1 MNPLKNY
8 KMKDNRQI
16 QQAAVIGSGIMGSRI
31 ACHLANVGIQVL
43 LLDIT
48 PLKLNE
54 SEEKQ
59 GFDLDQDIV
68 KNRIVKDALKS
79 TLKSRPSSLYQ
90 KEFAHRIS
98 TGNLSDDF
106 NEIVR
111 ADWIIE
117 VVVERLDIKKK
128 VFEKVEEY
136 RKPGSIISSNTSG
149 IPINMMLEGRSDDF
163 KKHFLGTHFFNPP
176 RYLDLLEIIPG
187 PSTKPDIIYFL
198 MQFGDRYLGKT
209 TVLCKDT
216 PAFIANRIGVAGI
229 LSLFHLVE
237 KKSFSVEAIDKLTGP
252 LIGRPK
258 SATFRTCDVVGLDTL
273 IHVADGL
280 YQNCKEDEIRS
291 SFLLPEY
298 VKSLFKNKWFG
309 DKTKQGFYKK
319 TKDAEGKKTILSL
332 DLKTLEYKIQE
343 RVKFPELAQAKE
355 MDDLRSRIK
364 LLYQAK
370 GEIGKFYREMFSDI
384 FSYVSHRIP
393 EISNDIYR
401 IDQAMKAGFGWELGP
416 FEIWDAI
423 GVEEA
428 CSQAKKLDRPIA
440 AWVIKMLA
448 QGNKAFYK
456 NDIGALDYFD
466 PDTQKYKLLPDQKGL
481 INLYVLKKSNTVWKN
496 NVATLIDLGEDVLNL
511 EFHSKM
517 NSVGGDTLQAIHHA
531 IKQTEKEHRGLVI
544 ANQAQNFSVGANLAM
559 IFMMAVE
566 QEYEE
571 IDFAVRAFQQTTQMI
586 RYSNI
591 PVVVATQGMT
601 LGGGCEIAMHADQ
614 TQAAA
619 ETYMGLVEM
628 GVGLIPG
635 GGGSKEMALRA
646 SERFNQGDIQN
657 PLIREMYLNIGMAK
671 VSSSAHEAISL
682 GLLRKGLDRISINKR
697 RLIYDAKAAVIS
709 MSEQGYNAPSKEKK
723 IKVLGKQILGSFLV
737 GADSMFHA
745 GFITQH
751 EKLMSEKLANVISGG
766 DLSSP
771 TLVSEQY
778 LLDLEREAFLSLT
791 GERKTLER
799 IEHMLKK
806 GKPLRN

>member
-1 MNPLKNY
+1 
-8 KMKDNRQI
+8 MKDNRKI
-16 QQAAVIGSGIMGSRI
+16 QKAAVIGSGIMGSRI

-43 LLDIT
+43 LLDIA
-48 PLKLNE
+48 PFELNE

-59 GFDLDQDIV
+59 GLNLEQDIV
-68 KNRIVKDALKS
+68 KNRIVKDALKN
-79 TLKSRPSSLYQ
+79 TLKSKPSALYQ
-90 KEFAHRIS
+90 KEFALRIS

-106 NEIVR
+106 DKIDQ

-117 VVVERLDIKKK
+117 VVVEKLDIKKK
-128 VFEKVEEY
+128 VFKKVEEL

-149 IPINMMLEGRSDDF
+149 IPIHMMLKDRSDDF
-163 KKHFLGTHFFNPP
+163 KEHFLGTHFFNPP

-187 PSTKPDIIYFL
+187 PSTEPDIVSFM
-198 MQFGDRYLGKT
+198 MQFGDRHLGKT

-216 PAFIANRIGVAGI
+216 PAFIANRVGVAGI

-237 KKSFSVEAIDKLTGP
+237 KKGFSVEAVDTLTGP
-252 LIGRPK
+252 IIGRPK

-273 IHVADGL
+273 MHVADGL
-280 YQNCKEDEIRS
+280 YQNCKQDEIRS
-291 SFLLPEY
+291 SFLLPKY
-298 VKSLFKNKWFG
+298 VQSLFKNKWFG
-309 DKTKQGFYKK
+309 DKTKQGFYRKIQ
-319 TKDAEGKKTILSL
+319 DAEGKKTILSL
-332 DLKTLEYKIQE
+332 DLKTLEYKVQE
-343 RVKFPELAQAKE
+343 QVKFDELTQAKE
-355 MDDLRSRIK
+355 IDDLRSRIK
-364 LLYQAK
+364 ILYHAK
-370 GEIGKFYREMFSDI
+370 GAIGEFYREMFSDI

-393 EISNDIYR
+393 EISNETYR

-423 GVEEA
+423 GLEEA
-428 CSQAKKLDRPIA
+428 CSQAKKIDRPIA
-440 AWVIKMLA
+440 PWVLKMQV
-448 QGNKAFYK
+448 QGHKSFYK
-456 NDIGALDYFD
+456 NDIGSLHYFD
-466 PDTQKYKLLPDQKGL
+466 SDTQKYKLLPDQKGL
-481 INLYVLKKSNTVWKN
+481 IDLYILKKSNTVWKN
-496 NVATLIDLGEDVLNL
+496 NIASLIDLGEDVLNL

-517 NSVGGDTLQAIHHA
+517 NSVSGDTLQAIQQA
-531 IKQTEKEHRGLVI
+531 IKRSEKEHRGLVI
-544 ANQAQNFSVGANLAM
+544 ANQAQNFSAGANLAM
-559 IFMMAVE
+559 IFMMAIE

-571 IDFAVRAFQQTTQMI
+571 IDHAVRAFQQTTQMI
-586 RYSNI
+586 RYSNT
-591 PVVVATQGMT
+591 PVVVATHGMT

-646 SERFNQGDIQN
+646 SERFNPGDIKN

-671 VSSSAHEAISL
+671 VSSSAQEAMEL

-723 IKVLGKQILGSFLV
+723 IKVLGKQILGSFMV

-745 GFITQH
+745 GFITEH
-751 EKLMSEKLANVISGG
+751 EKLISEKLAHVISGG

-771 TLVSEQY
+771 TLVTEQY

>member
-1 MNPLKNY
+1 
-8 KMKDNRQI
+8 MKDNRQI

-68 KNRIVKDALKS
+68 KNRIVNDALKS

-90 KEFAHRIS
+90 KEFANRIS
-98 TGNLSDDF
+98 TGNLSDNF

-117 VVVERLDIKKK
+117 VVIERLDIKKK
-128 VFEKVEEY
+128 VFEKVEKY

-149 IPINMMLEGRSDDF
+149 IPIHMMLEGRSHDF
-163 KKHFLGTHFFNPP
+163 KRHFLGTHFFNPP
-176 RYLDLLEIIPG
+176 RYLDLLEVIPG
-187 PSTKPDIIYFL
+187 PNTKPDIICFL

-237 KKSFSVEAIDKLTGP
+237 KKSYSIEAIDKLTGT

-280 YQNCKEDEIRS
+280 YQNCREDEIRS
-291 SFLLPEY
+291 SFLLPKY
-298 VKSLFKNKWFG
+298 VQYLFKKMWFG

-319 TKDAEGKKTILSL
+319 TRDAEGKKTILSL
-332 DLKTLEYKIQE
+332 DLKTLEYKVQE

-370 GEIGKFYREMFSDI
+370 GEIGRFYREMFSDI

-393 EISNDIYR
+393 EISNETYR

-428 CSQAKKLDRPIA
+428 CDQAKKLDRPIA
-440 AWVIKMLA
+440 DWVIKMLA
-448 QGNKAFYK
+448 QGNNTFYK
-456 NDIGALDYFD
+456 NNIGDLDYYD
-466 PDTQKYKLLPDQKGL
+466 PDTQKYKLLPNQKEL
-481 INLYVLKKSNTVWKN
+481 INLYVLKKYNTVWEN

-517 NSVGGDTLQAIHHA
+517 NSVGEDTLQAIQHA
-531 IKQTEKEHRGLVI
+531 IKRTEKEHRGLVI
-544 ANQAQNFSVGANLAM
+544 ANQAQNFSAGANLAM
-559 IFMMAVE
+559 ILMMAVE
-566 QEYEE
+566 KEYEE
-571 IDFAVRAFQQTTQMI
+571 IDFAVQTFQQTTQMI
-586 RYSNI
+586 RYSNT
-591 PVVVATQGMT
+591 PVVVATHGMT

-657 PLIREMYLNIGMAK
+657 PLIREMYLNIAMAK
-671 VSSSAHEAISL
+671 VSSSAQEAMDL

-697 RLIYDAKAAVIS
+697 RLIYDAKATVIS

-791 GERKTLER
+791 GERKTIER

>member
-68 KNRIVKDALKS
+68 KNRIVNDALKS

-90 KEFAHRIS
+90 KEFANRIS
-98 TGNLSDDF
+98 TGNLSDNF

-117 VVVERLDIKKK
+117 VVIERLDIKKK
-128 VFEKVEEY
+128 VFEKVEKY

-149 IPINMMLEGRSDDF
+149 IPIHMMLEGRSHDF
-163 KKHFLGTHFFNPP
+163 KRHFLGTHFFNPP
-176 RYLDLLEIIPG
+176 RYLDLLEVIPG
-187 PSTKPDIIYFL
+187 PNTKPDIICFL

-237 KKSFSVEAIDKLTGP
+237 KKSYSIEAIDKLTGT

-280 YQNCKEDEIRS
+280 YQNCREDEIRS
-291 SFLLPEY
+291 SFLLPKY
-298 VKSLFKNKWFG
+298 VQYLFKKMWFG

-319 TKDAEGKKTILSL
+319 TRDAEGKKTILSL
-332 DLKTLEYKIQE
+332 DLKTLEYKVQE

-370 GEIGKFYREMFSDI
+370 GEIGRFYREMFSDI

-393 EISNDIYR
+393 EISNETYR

-428 CSQAKKLDRPIA
+428 CDQAKKLDRPIA
-440 AWVIKMLA
+440 DWVIKMLA
-448 QGNKAFYK
+448 QGNKTFYK
-456 NDIGALDYFD
+456 NNIGDLDYYD
-466 PDTQKYKLLPDQKGL
+466 PDTQKYKLLPNQKEL
-481 INLYVLKKSNTVWKN
+481 INLYVLKKYNTVWEN

-517 NSVGGDTLQAIHHA
+517 NSVGEDTLQAIQHA
-531 IKQTEKEHRGLVI
+531 IKRTEKEHRGLVI
-544 ANQAQNFSVGANLAM
+544 ANQAQNFSAGANLAM
-559 IFMMAVE
+559 ILMMAVE
-566 QEYEE
+566 KEYEE
-571 IDFAVRAFQQTTQMI
+571 IDFAVQTFQQTTQMI
-586 RYSNI
+586 RYSNT
-591 PVVVATQGMT
+591 PVVVATHGMT

-657 PLIREMYLNIGMAK
+657 PLIREMYLNIAMAK
-671 VSSSAHEAISL
+671 VSSSAQEAMDL

-697 RLIYDAKAAVIS
+697 RLIYDAKATVIS

-791 GERKTLER
+791 GERKTIER